1 MMKADVFL
9 RQAGELMEER
19 AKDRDTG
26 EERSMKR
33 CVAAFN
39 AMTGHSL
46 SEEDGWQFMIYLK
59 HSRARGGA
67 FRLDDYEDAVAY
79 QALAAEAATEANLV
93 KTADKYVQGMKVP
106 PVPKDYIPGKHI
118 RPMFFDNTKDGG
130 CAYPPNDKDT

>member
-1 MMKADVFL
+1 MVVSPMMKADVFL

-93 KTADKYVQGMKVP
+93 TTADKYVQGMKVP
-106 PVPKDYIPGKHI
+106 